1 MGDKD
6 SSDVS
11 SILKRKASDPRVL
24 VEEQHST
31 CRPPAEPTTQ
41 RPDEDPEEQGEGA
54 GPRRQ
59 SVTFTTSSNE
69 PCLDRRKLQ
78 RTPTPFHE
86 ILMAEADKSSEALT
100 ESATEAVDVSFE
112 VGDSPIVA
120 ASTAIRPSK
129 REV

>member
-1 MGDKD
+1 MGDKE

-11 SILKRKASDPRVL
+11 SILKRKGSDPKVL
-24 VEEQHST
+24 EERHSS
-31 CRPPAEPTTQ
+31 CRPTTDPTTQ
-41 RPDEDPEEQGEGA
+41 KPDEDPSDQGEGA

-59 SVTFTTSSNE
+59 SVTFTSSSNE

-86 ILMAEADKSSEALT
+86 ILMAEAEKCPETLT
-100 ESATEAVDVSFE
+100 ESATEVGDVSFQ
-112 VGDSPIVA
+112 VGESPTVA

-129 REV
+129 REI